1 MQMIHTQKRV
11 CKDFE
16 IKNLEKYHDL
26 YVQSDALLL
35 ADEFEHFRN
44 MCLKINEL
52 DPAKF
57 VLAPG
62 LGC

>member
-16 IKNLEKYHDL
+16 TKNLEQYHDL

-35 ADEFEHFRN
+35 ADEFENFRN
-44 MCLKINEL
+44 MYLKINEL

-62 LGC
+62 LAC